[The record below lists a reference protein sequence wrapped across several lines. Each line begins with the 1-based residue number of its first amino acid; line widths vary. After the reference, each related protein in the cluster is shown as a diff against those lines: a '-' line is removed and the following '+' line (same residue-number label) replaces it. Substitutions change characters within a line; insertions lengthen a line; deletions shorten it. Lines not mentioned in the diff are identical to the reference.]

1 MLTVLK
7 IRGVMPH
14 EIEIEL
20 TESAIETDSNK
31 FLTIIKKLKEVGFL
45 ISIDDFGAGVSSLNR
60 LSSVEANILKLDKV
74 FFDIES

>member
-1 MLTVLK
+1 
-7 IRGVMPH
+7 MPH